1 MRNKLILEAVG
12 VFFLCLA
19 ALLGASPL
27 PTAALLAALVYCAA
41 PVAFPHFNPAV
52 SLAFRL
58 RGRLGAGALWLYLA
72 VQLAAGAAALL
83 TACLLQES
91 SPERAK
97 EALDNLA
104 LSPYDGMFASMVSE
118 GLGSFLLVA
127 VVLVV
132 ATSRRTAGNSYFGLA
147 IGLAW
152 LGIVGAFAE
161 LAPLVNP
168 LTSLLTACR
177 GWVEALFDDTVGAK
191 ALVTESL
198 LLAKVAPRVAG
209 DIAAQFAGAALAA
222 GLFRSVLPEER

>member
-1 MRNKLILEAVG
+1 M
-12 VFFLCLA
+12 LA
-19 ALLGASPL
+19 S
-27 PTAALLAALVYCAA
+27 V
-41 PVAFPHFNPAV
+41 
-52 SLAFRL
+52 
-58 RGRLGAGALWLYLA
+58 
-72 VQLAAGAAALL
+72 
-83 TACLLQES
+83 
-91 SPERAK
+91 
-97 EALDNLA
+97 
-104 LSPYDGMFASMVSE
+104 VSE
-118 GLGSFLLVA
+118 GLGSFLLAA

-152 LGIVGAFAE
+152 LGVVGAFAE

-209 DIAAQFAGAALAA
+209 DIAAQFAGAGLAA
-222 GLFRSVLPEER
+222 WLFRTVLPEDR